1 MAEPKRRS
9 ARSPSAA
16 TIVEEVLSAILSPR
30 RVKEV
35 IDEALR
41 LGEGATVPES
51 PIQLRVF
58 VEGPLF
64 SSLSRHLGIGDA
76 LDVSA
81 QVRATLALALREDAS
96 HVAEADSSEVRERRV
111 SNPASGAIRVLAVT
125 QASVVVFLLQDM
137 LGDAVE
143 VQSINSMAALE
154 DRLRRIGAQ
163 PSLIV
168 VDRRHPAVGP
178 DACRILVGHTPRTA
192 TVIWWGAQG
201 PEQLEVEERLD
212 GGPRLIPTHR
222 DMELADLGEL
232 CRGVIELM

>member
-9 ARSPSAA
+9 IRSPSAA

-41 LGEGATVPES
+41 LGEGTTVPES

-81 QVRATLALALREDAS
+81 QVRATLALALRED
-96 HVAEADSSEVRERRV
+96 VGGGAEAESSEVRERRV
-111 SNPASGAIRVLAVT
+111 SSRANGAIRVLAVT

-143 VQSINSMAALE
+143 VQSINSVGALE
-154 DRLRRIGAQ
+154 DRLRRIGGQ

-168 VDRRHPAVGP
+168 IDRRHPSVGP
-178 DACRILVGHTPRTA
+178 DVCRILVGLAPRTS